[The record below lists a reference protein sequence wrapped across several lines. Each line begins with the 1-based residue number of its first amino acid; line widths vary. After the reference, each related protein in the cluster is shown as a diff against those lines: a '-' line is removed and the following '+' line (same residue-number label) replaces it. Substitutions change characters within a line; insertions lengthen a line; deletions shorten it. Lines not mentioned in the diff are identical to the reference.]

1 MKSTGCGGERAV
13 EVDAGCD
20 LRSDLTRDGRQ
31 SRFRS
36 SELRLVG
43 FLGAGLAGG
52 GLTVLHGEENRI

>member
-1 MKSTGCGGERAV
+1 M